1 MGLCKCPKRKT
12 TSHFCFHHCVNVCE
26 HCIVNNHTTCTV
38 KSYTTWLKE
47 ASGSISSSSVTAAA
61 LCAVCQKQFVL
72 SSKEVDNSTV
82 HFNGARSNTKIP
94 IRLLCYH
101 VVHTRC
107 LSSYVKK
114 QFKEGN
120 ILKCPS
126 CDRQLWT
133 QQHGQSQVSDD
144 NSGVES
150 NDLTP
155 VASLLYKHLLDNGSW
170 WGQALITNRN
180 GNDIEKYLIEDELH
194 ELEEE
199 SDEEIQQFE
208 NLSTLKDNTSQI
220 NISGNNISP
229 ITLAEKMHLPDS
241 NIGYYNNYEL
251 AQTIPDVTTINY
263 RNNTNQMYQPIHHRH
278 FNNNY
283 GQDSSL
289 TFQQLQHQ
297 QQQQQHQQQQQQ
309 QCSSVNMTTI
319 AQNSDLNNRHVIT
332 STTPLLLNNENHLNH
347 DEQQDPS
354 GKYRPKKFNN
364 QSWSLCYQRLMQ
376 YFRGTNNK
384 AEDNSTTRIATI
396 IIFGLLIIVVLLVA
410 ITSYTR
416 SNNEPFDNNSIDYAG
431 DEIENNGGGA
441 ATNLKSFNVNNL

>member
-47 ASGSISSSSVTAAA
+47 ASGGISSSTATAAA
-61 LCAVCQKQFVL
+61 LCAICQKQFVL
-72 SSKEVDNSTV
+72 TSKEVDSSAVNFNNS
-82 HFNGARSNTKIP
+82 RSNTKAP
-94 IRLLCYH
+94 LRLLCYH
-101 VVHTRC
+101 VVHARC

-126 CDRQLWT
+126 CDRQLWI
-133 QQHGQSQVSDD
+133 QQEQSQVSDNNLEVD
-144 NSGVES
+144 S

-170 WGQALITNRN
+170 WGQALITNGN
-180 GNDIEKYLIEDELH
+180 VNDIEKYLLEDENH
-194 ELEEE
+194 ELEE

-208 NLSTLKDNTSQI
+208 NNKSQMNIISDNKSP
-220 NISGNNISP
+220 ISP
-229 ITLAEKMHLPDS
+229 VEKMHLANS
-241 NIGYYNNYEL
+241 NIDYYNHYEL
-251 AQTIPDVTTINY
+251 AHTTPDVTTINY
-263 RNNTNQMYQPIHHRH
+263 RNNTNQIYQPIHHRH

-283 GQDSSL
+283 GQDSAL
-289 TFQQLQHQ
+289 TLQQLQ
-297 QQQQQHQQQQQQ
+297 QQQQQQQLQQK

-332 STTPLLLNNENHLNH
+332 SITPLLNNENNLNH

-364 QSWSLCYQRLMQ
+364 QSWSLGYQRLLQ
-376 YFRGTNNK
+376 YFRGANNK
-384 AEDNSTTRIATI
+384 VEDNSPTRIVTI
-396 IIFGLLIIVVLLVA
+396 IIFCLLIIVILLVA

-431 DEIENNGGGA
+431 DEIENNDNGA
-441 ATNLKSFNVNNL
+441 AKNLKSFNINNL

>member
-47 ASGSISSSSVTAAA
+47 ASGGTSSSSATAAA

-72 SSKEVDNSTV
+72 TSKEFDSSTV
-82 HFNGARSNTKIP
+82 HFNGSRSNTKTP

-114 QFKEGN
+114 QLKEGN

-126 CDRQLWT
+126 CDRQLWM
-133 QQHGQSQVSDD
+133 QQQEQSQVSDD
-144 NSGVES
+144 NSVVDS

-170 WGQALITNRN
+170 WGQALITNGN
-180 GNDIEKYLIEDELH
+180 VNDIEKYLLEDEVH
-194 ELEEE
+194 EPGEE
-199 SDEEIQQFE
+199 SDEEIQQLE
-208 NLSTLKDNTSQI
+208 NNKSQI
-220 NISGNNISP
+220 NIISDNKSP
-229 ITLAEKMHLPDS
+229 TTLAEKMHLADS
-241 NIGYYNNYEL
+241 NIDYYNHYEL
-251 AQTIPDVTTINY
+251 AHTTPDVTTINY
-263 RNNTNQMYQPIHHRH
+263 RNNTNQIYQPIHHRH

-283 GQDSSL
+283 GQDSAL
-289 TFQQLQHQ
+289 TLHQLQYQ
-297 QQQQQHQQQQQQ
+297 QQQQQQQQLQQK
-309 QCSSVNMTTI
+309 QCSSVNMTAI

-332 STTPLLLNNENHLNH
+332 SITPLLNNENNLN

-364 QSWSLCYQRLMQ
+364 QSWSLSYQRLLQ

-384 AEDNSTTRIATI
+384 AEDNSITRVVTI
-396 IIFGLLIIVVLLVA
+396 LLFCLLIIVVLLIA

-431 DEIENNGGGA
+431 DDIEKISGGA
-441 ATNLKSFNVNNL
+441 ATNLKSFNTNNL

>member
-47 ASGSISSSSVTAAA
+47 ASGGISSSSATAAA

-72 SSKEVDNSTV
+72 TSKEVDSSTV
-82 HFNGARSNTKIP
+82 HFNGSRSNTKTP

-101 VVHTRC
+101 VVHAHC

-114 QFKEGN
+114 QFKERN

-126 CDRQLWT
+126 CDRELWI
-133 QQHGQSQVSDD
+133 QKQEQSQVTND
-144 NSGVES
+144 NSGVDS

-170 WGQALITNRN
+170 WGQALITNEN
-180 GNDIEKYLIEDELH
+180 VNDIEKYLLEDELH
-194 ELEEE
+194 EPEEE
-199 SDEEIQQFE
+199 SDEEVQQFE
-208 NLSTLKDNTSQI
+208 NYTSQT
-220 NISGNNISP
+220 NIISDNKSP
-229 ITLAEKMHLPDS
+229 ITPAEKMHLADS
-241 NIGYYNNYEL
+241 NIDYYNHYEL
-251 AQTIPDVTTINY
+251 AHTVPDVTTINY
-263 RNNTNQMYQPIHHRH
+263 RNNTNQIYQPIHHRH

-283 GQDSSL
+283 GQDSAL
-289 TFQQLQHQ
+289 TLQQLQHQ
-297 QQQQQHQQQQQQ
+297 QQQLLLQQK
-309 QCSSVNMTTI
+309 QCSSVNMTTV
-319 AQNSDLNNRHVIT
+319 AQSSDLNNRHVIT
-332 STTPLLLNNENHLNH
+332 SITPLLNNENNLNH

-364 QSWSLCYQRLMQ
+364 QSWSLSYRRLLQ

-384 AEDNSTTRIATI
+384 AEDNSTTRIVTRI
-396 IIFGLLIIVVLLVA
+396 LFCLLIIVVLLVA

-431 DEIENNGGGA
+431 DDIENNVGSA